1 MSIGQRIS
9 ELRKSSSLSQEY
21 VAEKLGVSRQAVS
34 KWETDSSAPDMYNL
48 IALAELFGVSV
59 EYLATG
65 KAPSSPPTPEHARKD
80 NQQKPLDT
88 QRILGFIL
96 LGAGLISLILGI
108 LLEEILILL
117 SFYMLL
123 GSVICLAVHK
133 NIGFFSM
140 WAFLALTAL
149 CLSGTTGNLFCIF
162 IPSYYSMLAYGIS
175 SIWMTVSFVFWIW
188 LVSAIVLTVIRI
200 VKRQKAKNK

>member
-1 MSIGQRIS
+1 MTIGERIS
-9 ELRKSSSLSQEY
+9 ELRRTASLSQEY

-34 KWETDSSAPDMYNL
+34 KWETDASAPDTYNL
-48 IALAELFGVSV
+48 IALSSLFGVSV

-65 KAPSSPPTPEHARKD
+65 RTPTPTPDEAHKAGL
-80 NQQKPLDT
+80 QKAIGT

-149 CLSGTTGNLFCIF
+149 CLSGMVGNLFCIF
-162 IPSYYSMLAYGIS
+162 IPSFYNDLSYGMS
-175 SIWMTVSFVFWIW
+175 SIWMIISFIFWIW
-188 LVSAIVLTVIRI
+188 LLAAITVTVVRI
-200 VKRQKAKNK
+200 VKNKKAKAKK

>member
-1 MSIGQRIS
+1 MTIGERIS
-9 ELRKSSSLSQEY
+9 ELRRTASLSQEY

-34 KWETDSSAPDMYNL
+34 KWETDVSAPDTYNL
-48 IALAELFGVSV
+48 IALSSLFGVSV

-65 KAPSSPPTPEHARKD
+65 RTPTPTPDEAHKD
-80 NQQKPLDT
+80 GSQKAIGT

-149 CLSGTTGNLFCIF
+149 CLSGMVGNLFCIF
-162 IPSYYSMLAYGIS
+162 IPSFYNDLAYGMS
-175 SIWMTVSFVFWIW
+175 SIWMIISFIFWIW
-188 LVSAIVLTVIRI
+188 LLAAITVTVVRI
-200 VKRQKAKNK
+200 VKNKKAKAKK